1 MKAQYGMVIQ
11 WSDID
16 QCFVVMLPDFA
27 DVVKQPC
34 TDGKTY
40 QEAVTH
46 GQEVIESLIELLQQ
60 EGKPLPAPQVFPL
73 AILQTA

>member
-1 MKAQYGMVIQ
+1 MSAQYGMVIQ
-11 WSDID
+11 WSEVD
-16 QCFVVMLPDFA
+16 QCFVVILPDFA

-46 GQEVIESLIELLQQ
+46 GQEVIESLIEMFQD
-60 EGKPLPAPQVFPL
+60 EGKSLPEPKVFQ
-73 AILQTA
+73 AA